1 MPHPSLHKPACSV
14 ARALEVLGDRWTL
27 LLVREILFGTR
38 RFDDFATHLGIA
50 RTVLTE
56 RLNRLVEAGIVQQTP
71 LKPGGRRFGYD
82 LTQKGEDL
90 VPALI
95 AVMQWGDR
103 WLQSPDTVPIR
114 VTERTSGEELPTIQL
129 RGRSGTLLAVD
140 ALDWA
145 PGPGAGAPE
154 IAPLIAAY
162 EAQRPVRARSVPAPR
177 RVAARA
183 GAVRSRRVKPEGA
196 A

>member
-1 MPHPSLHKPACSV
+1 MPRPSLPKPACSV
-14 ARALEVLGDRWTL
+14 ARALEILGDRWTL

-38 RFDDFATHLGIA
+38 RFDDFAAHLGIA

-56 RLNRLVEAGIVQQTP
+56 RLNRLVEADILLQTP

-82 LTQKGEDL
+82 LAPKGQDL
-90 VPALI
+90 VPALL

-103 WLQSPDTVPIR
+103 WLQSPETVPIR
-114 VTERTSGEELPTIQL
+114 VIERTSGEELPAIQL
-129 RGRSGTLLAVD
+129 RGRSGQLLAVD

-145 PGPGAGAPE
+145 PGPGAGASE

-162 EAQRPVRARSVPAPR
+162 EAQRPVRARPVPSPR
-177 RVAARA
+177 RAAA
-183 GAVRSRRVKPEGA
+183 KTGAVRQRRVKPA
-196 A
+196 AAA